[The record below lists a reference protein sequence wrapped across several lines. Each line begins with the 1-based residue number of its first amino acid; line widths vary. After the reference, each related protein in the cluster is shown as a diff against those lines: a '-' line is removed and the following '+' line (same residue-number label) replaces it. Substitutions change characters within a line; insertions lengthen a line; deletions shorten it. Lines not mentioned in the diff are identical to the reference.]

1 MGFFIG
7 SEKRKNKRALLG
19 FLYVLLFLCL
29 FVVSFAAPAQHALTQ
44 VQNAGTTSAA
54 VANEINTQ
62 SAVIVPKLIDQI
74 SKNADS
80 KTKKIIQKNRT
91 QITSALDGLLKS
103 PELKATLIATF
114 NPLGAALVEGKS
126 SVELNTVPLANLLA
140 KEVNSLSGKTIITTK
155 DLNSMSKTQVVD
167 ISSASKGI
175 NKAHSILSKVI
186 FLWILIGLL
195 LVSVIWL
202 RRQYSFKVL
211 WKIFL
216 SLGLPILALWI
227 VVPKI
232 AINQIN
238 KRASSDLA
246 SSLFPILYRELS
258 GFTRNL
264 AISYLLLSL
273 LFLILTRVKV
283 VGKVVA
289 AS

>member
-7 SEKRKNKRALLG
+7 SEKRKNKRAFLG

-29 FVVSFAAPAQHALTQ
+29 FVVSLAAPAQHALTQ
-44 VQNAGTTSAA
+44 VKNAGVTSAA
-54 VANEINTQ
+54 VASAINSQ
-62 SAVIVPKLIDQI
+62 RSIIVPKLIDQI

-103 PELKATLIATF
+103 PELKATLIETF
-114 NPLGAALVEGKS
+114 NPLGAALVDGKS
-126 SVELNTVPLANLLA
+126 SVQLNTVPLANLLA
-140 KEVNSLSGKTIITTK
+140 KEVNSLSGKTIITAK
-155 DLNSMSKTQVVD
+155 DLSSMSKTQVVD

-264 AISYLLLSL
+264 AISFLLLSL
-273 LFLILTRVKV
+273 LFLILTRVKA
-283 VGKVVA
+283 VGKVIA

>member
-29 FVVSFAAPAQHALTQ
+29 IVVSFSAPAQHALTQ
-44 VQNAGTTSAA
+44 VKNAGVTSAA
-54 VANEINTQ
+54 LASELNNQRSI
-62 SAVIVPKLIDQI
+62 IVPKLIDQI

-195 LVSVIWL
+195 LVLVIWL

-283 VGKVVA
+283 VGKVIA